1 MRRLVADMIGFD
13 YRLSD
18 RLQMGISRWVIAHC
32 QNCLSQEEGLTEH
45 IVILNLPKNKTIWL
59 LFFFF
64 F

>member
-45 IVILNLPKNKTIWL
+45 IVILNLKQNNL
-59 LFFFF
+59 ASFFFVF
-64 F
+64 